1 MFLFSLKNSLV
12 HINHKRARK
21 AALRPTSILRI
32 GAALCAL
39 ALLSAFC
46 AMAQTNV
53 VTQHYDI
60 SRSGLNSNETILTP
74 ANVNMTANP
83 NGFGKLFSYSVD
95 GWVYAQPLYLPGVT
109 LGSGTP
115 QAGRTHNVLF
125 IATQHDSV
133 YAFDADSN
141 AGANANPLWHITLL
155 DALHGATSGATT
167 MPNGDVSTGD
177 IVPEIGITGT
187 PVIDPAT
194 NTIYVVGKTKEIA
207 GGSCST
213 STPCYVQRLH
223 ALDVTSGA
231 EKFGGPMALSGSV
244 PGNGSGSS
252 GGTLNW
258 DPKWEHNRPGALL
271 LNGIVYLGFGSHG
284 DNGPWHGWILAYNA
298 STLQRTGMWCASPN
312 GSADGIWMSGSGLA
326 ADVPDPVGHPFGRMF
341 TSTGNGSHS
350 APVNSTVPLIYDNTM
365 NYGDSIIKLDLANGV
380 PTMNSGGTVVGDD
393 FTPHDQANLNNGDTD
408 QASGGVL
415 LLPDAVGGGKHL
427 LTQVGKTG
435 RVYVLD
441 RENLG
446 GYNPNNTTDPGEKA
460 SVAGM
465 WSMPAYWNG
474 NIYYWGSGDT
484 LKAFSISNGVLSSSP
499 TSSSSESYGFPGA
512 TPTISANG
520 TTNGIVWSIKSD
532 AYGSQGREVLF
543 AHDATNV
550 ATTLYSSDNNVTR
563 DNPGNA
569 VKFTVPTVI
578 NGKVYVGAELQIS
591 VFGLLNGQQP
601 AATPVISPG
610 SESFNPSVSVTIT
623 DSTPGAQIFYTTD
636 GSTPSTASTKYTGTA
651 TNVTTTTTINAIA
664 TAPNFL
670 QSPVATATYTLVTQ
684 TAMPTFTPAPGS
696 YTTAQSV
703 TITSTTPNSKIYYT
717 TNNTSPS
724 PGTSG
729 TTLYSTPVPIGS
741 TTTLQAIATAA
752 NLTNSPVAIGTY
764 TIDIGGVTSIN
775 FGSGFGAG
783 GIVMNGS
790 AKLNGTRLR
799 LTDGGG
805 TEAASAWYNVQANV
819 QTFTTDFGFQITPG
833 SNPTADGMTF
843 AIQGNSTSVLGPSG
857 GGLGYGPDTATGTGG
872 IANSVAIKFDLYSNA
887 GEGINSTGIYT
898 NGASPTTPFVDL
910 TGSGIDLHSGHVFNV
925 HMVYDGTNLTMTITD
940 ATTNAAFTHAFPIN
954 IPATVGGNSA
964 YVGFTGGTGGL
975 TAIQEIITW
984 TYVSNGGT
992 QPPTLKSIAV
1002 TPANPSA
1009 AAGTTVQFTAT
1020 GTYSDNSTKNIT
1032 GSVTW
1037 ASATPAVASINSAGL
1052 ATAVAVG
1059 SSAISATS
1067 GSISGST
1074 TLTVTAATL
1083 KSIAVT
1089 PASPSATVGTT
1100 VPFTATGTYSDNS
1113 TRNITTAVTWASGT
1127 PAAATINASGVAT
1140 AVAAGSSTISAT
1152 SAGVSGSTTLT
1163 VTAANLK
1170 SIAVTPANP
1179 SAAAGTTVPF
1189 TATGTYSDNSTRNI
1203 TSSVTWTSAT
1213 PAAATINSSGLATAV
1228 AVGSS
1233 TISATSGTVVGSTTL
1248 TVTAATSGGVN
1259 FGTGFTATGL
1269 ALNGKSTLN
1278 GTRLRLTDGG
1288 ANEAS
1293 SAWWS
1298 TLVNTQTFTNDFTFQ
1313 LSSGTSTADG
1323 FAFVIQDTATTALGP
1338 SGGGLGYGPD
1348 TTAGALGIPKS
1359 VAVKFDLYS
1368 NAGEGVNS
1376 TGLYLNGA
1384 SPTMP
1389 ATTLGG
1395 GVNLHSG
1402 DVFKVHMT
1410 YDGTTLTMTITDTVT
1425 TTQSFTTSWA
1435 VNIPGTVGANTAW
1448 VGFTGGTGGL
1458 VATQEIVT
1466 WTYAPGAVTN
1476 PKTPVVYDTKTLTA
1490 VSSGPTFRQFAFA
1503 GFPDGNG
1510 TILDA
1515 SKIGDNVA
1523 FTLNVATPGIYD
1535 VKVGVKQFTTR
1546 GIWQLSV
1553 NGVNVG
1559 LPQDE
1564 YLNTGGTYAVLDV
1577 GNVNISTAG
1586 NQTFK
1591 FTVTGKNAASTGYT
1605 ISFDPITL
1613 TPQ

>member
-1 MFLFSLKNSLV
+1 MFFSQLINSSSRMNEKDARLV
-12 HINHKRARK
+12 KRRA
-21 AALRPTSILRI
+21 SGILRI
-32 GAALCAL
+32 SAALCAL
-39 ALLSAFC
+39 VLLSAWC
-46 AMAQTNV
+46 AIAQTNV
-53 VTQHYDI
+53 VTQHYDN
-60 SRSGLNSNETILTP
+60 SRTGLNANETILTP
-74 ANVNMTANP
+74 ANVNMATNP
-83 NGFGKLFSYSVD
+83 NGFGELFSYTVD
-95 GWVYAQPLYLPGVT
+95 GWVYAQPLYLTGVT
-109 LGSGTP
+109 MGAGTP
-115 QAGRTHNVLF
+115 QAGTTHSVLF
-125 IATQHDSV
+125 IATEHDSV

-155 DALHGATSGATT
+155 DAAHGATSGATT
-167 MPNGDVSTGD
+167 VPNGDVSTGD

-187 PVIDPAT
+187 PVIDPVA
-194 NTIYVVGKTKEIA
+194 NTMYVVGKTKEN
-207 GGSCST
+207 GT
-213 STPCYVQRLH
+213 YVQRLH
-223 ALDVTSGA
+223 ALEVTTGA
-231 EKFGGPMALSGSV
+231 EKLGGPVVLSGSV

-258 DPKWEHNRPGALL
+258 DPKWENNRPGLLL

-298 STLQRTGMWCASPN
+298 SNLQQRTGVWCASPN

-326 ADVPDPVGHPFGRMF
+326 ADVPDPAAHPFGRMF

-350 APVNSTVPLIYDNTM
+350 GPVNTTVPLIYDNTM
-365 NYGDSIIKLDLANGV
+365 NYGDSIIKLDLSSGV
-380 PTMNSGGTVVGDD
+380 PTMNSGGAVVGDD

-435 RVYVLD
+435 RVYLLD

-474 NIYYWGSGDT
+474 NIYYWGVGDT
-484 LKAFSISNGVLSSSP
+484 LKAFSIVNGVLSSSP

-512 TPTISANG
+512 TPTVSANG
-520 TTNGIVWSIKSD
+520 ATNGIVWSIKSD
-532 AYGSQGREVLF
+532 AYPSQGREVLF

-550 ATTLYSSDNNVTR
+550 STTLFSSDNNVTR

-578 NGKVYVGAELQIS
+578 NGKVYVGAEFQVS

-601 AATPVISPG
+601 AATPMITPG

-623 DSTPGAQIFYTTD
+623 DSTPNSQIFY
-636 GSTPSTASTKYTGTA
+636 STNGTPTTASTKYTGA
-651 TNVTTTTTINAIA
+651 INVTTTTTINAIA

-670 QSPVATATYTLVTQ
+670 QSPVASATYTLVTQ
-684 TAMPTFTPAPGS
+684 VATPSFNPAPGS

-703 TITSTTPNSKIYYT
+703 AISTTTPNATIFYT
-717 TNNTSPS
+717 TNGTAPT
-724 PGTSG
+724 PGVAG
-729 TTLYSTPVPIGS
+729 TTQYTGPVPIGS
-741 TTTLQAIATAA
+741 TTTLQAIATAT
-752 NLTNSPVAIGTY
+752 NLTNSPVASGTY

-775 FGSGFGAG
+775 FGSGFSAG

-805 TEAASAWYNVQANV
+805 TEAATAWFNVQANI
-819 QTFTTDFGFQITPG
+819 QTFTTDFSFQITPG

-857 GGLGYGPDTATGTGG
+857 GGLGYGPDTPTGTGG
-872 IANSVAIKFDLYSNA
+872 IANSVAVKFDLYSNA
-887 GEGINSTGIYT
+887 GEGINSAGIYT

-940 ATTNAAFTHAFPIN
+940 ATTSAAFTHAFPIN
-954 IPATVGGNSA
+954 IPGTVGGNSA

-975 TAIQEIITW
+975 TAIQEVITW

-1009 AAGTTVQFTAT
+1009 AMGTTVPFHAT
-1020 GTYSDNSTKNIT
+1020 GTYSDNSTKDIT

-1037 ASATPAVASINSAGL
+1037 ASSNTTAATISSAGL
-1052 ATAVAVG
+1052 ATAGTAG
-1059 SSAISATS
+1059 QSTTISATS
-1067 GSISGST
+1067 GSVSGST

-1089 PASPSATVGTT
+1089 PANPSAAVGTT
-1100 VPFTATGTYSDNS
+1100 VPFHATGTYSDNS
-1113 TRNITTAVTWASGT
+1113 TKDITGSVTWASGT
-1127 PAAATINASGVAT
+1127 PAAATINTSGVAT
-1140 AVAAGSSTISAT
+1140 AVAAGST
-1152 SAGVSGSTTLT
+1152 
-1163 VTAANLK
+1163 
-1170 SIAVTPANP
+1170 
-1179 SAAAGTTVPF
+1179 
-1189 TATGTYSDNSTRNI
+1189 
-1203 TSSVTWTSAT
+1203 
-1213 PAAATINSSGLATAV
+1213 
-1228 AVGSS
+1228 
-1233 TISATSGTVVGSTTL
+1233 TISATSGSVSGSTTL
-1248 TVTAATSGGVN
+1248 TVTAATSGGIN

-1288 ANEAS
+1288 GNEAS

-1313 LSSGTSTADG
+1313 LSSGASTADG
-1323 FAFVIQDTATTALGP
+1323 FTFVIQDTATTALGP

-1348 TTAGALGIPKS
+1348 NTTNPSNTPIGKS

-1368 NAGEGVNS
+1368 NAGEGANS

-1384 SPTMP
+1384 SPTIP

-1402 DVFKVHMT
+1402 DIFKVHMT
-1410 YDGTTLTMTITDTVT
+1410 YDGTTLTMTITDTLNT
-1425 TTQSFTTSWA
+1425 AQTFTTSWT
-1435 VNIPGTVGANTAW
+1435 VNIPGTVGGNTAW

-1458 VATQEIVT
+1458 VATQEILT

-1476 PKTPVVYDTKTLTA
+1476 PKTPIVYDTKKLTA

-1503 GFPDGNG
+1503 GFPDGAG

-1515 SKIGDNVA
+1515 TKVGDNVT
-1523 FTLNVATPGIYD
+1523 FTLNVAAPGTYD

-1553 NGVNVG
+1553 NGVNVAA
-1559 LPQDE
+1559 PQDE

-1577 GNVNISTAG
+1577 GNVTISTAG

-1591 FTVTGKNAASTGYT
+1591 FTVTGKNAASSGFTM
-1605 ISFDPITL
+1605 SFDPITL
-1613 TPQ
+1613 MPQ

>member
-1 MFLFSLKNSLV
+1 
-12 HINHKRARK
+12 
-21 AALRPTSILRI
+21 
-32 GAALCAL
+32 
-39 ALLSAFC
+39 
-46 AMAQTNV
+46 
-53 VTQHYDI
+53 
-60 SRSGLNSNETILTP
+60 
-74 ANVNMTANP
+74 
-83 NGFGKLFSYSVD
+83 
-95 GWVYAQPLYLPGVT
+95 
-109 LGSGTP
+109 
-115 QAGRTHNVLF
+115 
-125 IATQHDSV
+125 
-133 YAFDADSN
+133 
-141 AGANANPLWHITLL
+141 
-155 DALHGATSGATT
+155 
-167 MPNGDVSTGD
+167 
-177 IVPEIGITGT
+177 
-187 PVIDPAT
+187 
-194 NTIYVVGKTKEIA
+194 
-207 GGSCST
+207 
-213 STPCYVQRLH
+213 
-223 ALDVTSGA
+223 
-231 EKFGGPMALSGSV
+231 
-244 PGNGSGSS
+244 
-252 GGTLNW
+252 
-258 DPKWEHNRPGALL
+258 
-271 LNGIVYLGFGSHG
+271 
-284 DNGPWHGWILAYNA
+284 
-298 STLQRTGMWCASPN
+298 
-312 GSADGIWMSGSGLA
+312 
-326 ADVPDPVGHPFGRMF
+326 
-341 TSTGNGSHS
+341 
-350 APVNSTVPLIYDNTM
+350 M

-435 RVYVLD
+435 RVYLLN
-441 RENLG
+441 RESLG
-446 GYNPNNTTDPGEKA
+446 GYNPNNTTDPGESA
-460 SVAGM
+460 NVGGLWGA
-465 WSMPAYWNG
+465 PAYWNG
-474 NIYYWGSGDT
+474 HIYVWGTGDH
-484 LKAFSISNGVLSSSP
+484 LKSFAIANGAFTSSSP
-499 TSSSSESYGFPGA
+499 ASTSSESAGTYSP
-512 TPTISANG
+512 TPSVSANG
-520 TTNGIVWSIKSD
+520 TTNGIVWSMKTD
-532 AYGSQGREVLF
+532 NYGSQGRAILY
-543 AHDATNV
+543 AHDASNV
-550 ATTLYSSDNNVTR
+550 TTLLYSSENNVTR
-563 DNPGNA
+563 DNPGNS
-569 VKFTVPTVI
+569 VKFVVPTVI
-578 NGKVYVGAELQIS
+578 NGKVYVGAELQVS

-601 AATPVISPG
+601 AATPVISPA
-610 SESFNPSVSVTIT
+610 SESFNPSVPVTIT

-636 GSTPSTASTKYTGTA
+636 GSTPTAASTKYTGTA
-651 TNVTTTTTINAIA
+651 INVTTTTTINAIA

-670 QSPVATATYTLVTQ
+670 QSPVATATYSLVTQ
-684 TAMPTFTPAPGS
+684 AAMPTFSPAPGS

-703 TITSTTPNSKIYYT
+703 MIASTTPNAKIYYT
-717 TNNTSPS
+717 TNNTAPS

-729 TTLYSTPVPIGS
+729 TTLYSTPVPIS
-741 TTTLQAIATAA
+741 ATTTLQAIATAT
-752 NLTNSPVAIGTY
+752 NLTNSPVAIGAY

-799 LTDGGG
+799 LTDGGA
-805 TEAASAWYNVQANV
+805 TEAASAWYNVQANI
-819 QTFTTDFGFQITPG
+819 QTFTTDFSFQITPG
-833 SNPTADGMTF
+833 SNPTADGFTF

-857 GGLGYGPDTATGTGG
+857 GGLGYGPDTTTGTGG
-872 IANSVAIKFDLYSNA
+872 IANSVAVKFDLYSNA

-925 HMVYDGTNLTMTITD
+925 HMVYDGTNLTITITD
-940 ATTNAAFTHAFPIN
+940 ASTNAAFMHAFPIN

-1002 TPANPSA
+1002 TPATPSA
-1009 AAGTTVQFTAT
+1009 TAGTTVQ
-1020 GTYSDNSTKNIT
+1020 
-1032 GSVTW
+1032 
-1037 ASATPAVASINSAGL
+1037 
-1052 ATAVAVG
+1052 
-1059 SSAISATS
+1059 
-1067 GSISGST
+1067 
-1074 TLTVTAATL
+1074 
-1083 KSIAVT
+1083 
-1089 PASPSATVGTT
+1089 
-1100 VPFTATGTYSDNS
+1100 
-1113 TRNITTAVTWASGT
+1113 
-1127 PAAATINASGVAT
+1127 
-1140 AVAAGSSTISAT
+1140 
-1152 SAGVSGSTTLT
+1152 
-1163 VTAANLK
+1163 
-1170 SIAVTPANP
+1170 
-1179 SAAAGTTVPF
+1179 F

-1203 TSSVTWTSAT
+1203 TSSVTWASAT

-1425 TTQSFTTSWA
+1425 TAQTFTTSWP

-1476 PKTPVVYDTKTLTA
+1476 PKTPIVYDTKTLSA
-1490 VSSGPTFRQFAFA
+1490 VSSGPTFRQFTFA

-1515 SKIGDNVA
+1515 TKVGDNVT
-1523 FTLNVATPGIYD
+1523 FTLNVATPGTYD
-1535 VKVGVKQFTTR
+1535 VRVGVKQFTTR

-1553 NGVNVG
+1553 NGVSAG

-1577 GNVNISTAG
+1577 GNVTISTAG

-1591 FTVTGKNAASTGYT
+1591 FTVTGKNAASSGYT

>member
-1 MFLFSLKNSLV
+1 MLLFQSKNNPA
-12 HINHKRARK
+12 HMDQEDAERK
-21 AALRPTSILRI
+21 EPRSSCILRMS
-32 GAALCAL
+32 AVACVLV
-39 ALLSAFC
+39 LLSALC

-60 SRSGLNSNETILTP
+60 SRTGLNANETVLTP
-74 ANVNMTANP
+74 ANVNMTTNP
-83 NGFGKLFSYSVD
+83 NGFGKLFSYPVD

-109 LGSGTP
+109 MGAGTP
-115 QAGRTHNVLF
+115 QAGTTHGVLF
-125 IATQHDSV
+125 IATEHDSV

-155 DALHGATSGATT
+155 DAAHGAPVGATT
-167 MPNGDVSTGD
+167 VPNGDVSTGD

-187 PVIDPAT
+187 PVIDPVT
-194 NTIYVVGKTKEIA
+194 NTMYVVGKTKES
-207 GGSCST
+207 GT
-213 STPCYVQRLH
+213 YVQRLH
-223 ALDVTSGA
+223 ALDVTTGT
-231 EKFGGPMALSGSV
+231 EKFGGPVVLSGSV

-258 DPKWEHNRPGALL
+258 DPKWQNNRPGLLL

-298 STLQRTGMWCASPN
+298 SNLQRTGLWCASPN

-350 APVNSTVPLIYDNTM
+350 APVNTTVPLIYDNTM

-380 PTMNSGGTVVGDD
+380 PTMNSSGTVVGDD
-393 FTPHDQANLNNGDTD
+393 FTPHDQASLNNGDTD
-408 QASGGVL
+408 QGSGGVL
-415 LLPDAVGGGKHL
+415 LLPDAVGGGKRL

-435 RVYVLD
+435 RVYLLD

-446 GYNPNNTTDPGEKA
+446 GYNPSNSKDPGEAA

-474 NIYYWGSGDT
+474 NIYYWGNGDT

-499 TSSSSESYGFPGA
+499 ASSSAESYGFPGA
-512 TPTISANG
+512 TPTVSANG
-520 TTNGIVWSIKSD
+520 TTSGIVWSIKSD

-550 ATTLYSSDNNVTR
+550 SKTLYSSDNDVTR

-578 NGKVYVGAELQIS
+578 NGKVYVGAEFQVS

-601 AATPVISPG
+601 AATPVITPG
-610 SESFNPSVSVTIT
+610 SQTFNPSVSVTIA
-623 DSTPGAQIFYTTD
+623 DSTPNSQIFYTTD
-636 GSTPSTASTKYTGTA
+636 GSTPTTASAKYVGA
-651 TNVTTTTTINAIA
+651 INVTTTTTINAIA

-670 QSPVATATYTLVTQ
+670 QSPVASATYTLVTQ
-684 TAMPTFTPAPGS
+684 AAMPSFTPAPGS

-703 TITSTTPNSKIYYT
+703 TITSTTPNSQIYYT
-717 TNNTSPS
+717 TNNTAPA
-724 PGTSG
+724 PGMSG
-729 TTLYSTPVPIGS
+729 TTLYSAPVPISS
-741 TTTLQAIATAA
+741 TTTLQAIAKAP

-764 TIDIGGVTSIN
+764 TIDVGGVTSIN
-775 FGSGFGAG
+775 FGSGFSAG

-799 LTDGGG
+799 LTDGGS
-805 TEAASAWYNVQANV
+805 TEAATAWYNVQANV
-819 QTFTTDFGFQITPG
+819 QTFTTDFSFQVTPG
-833 SNPTADGMTF
+833 SNPTADGFTF
-843 AIQGNSTSVLGPSG
+843 AIEGNSTSVLGPSG
-857 GGLGYGPDTATGTGG
+857 GGLGYGPDTPTGTAAG
-872 IANSVAIKFDLYSNA
+872 IANSVAVKFDLYSNA
-887 GEGINSTGIYT
+887 GEGINSTGLYT

-992 QPPTLKSIAV
+992 QPPTLTSIAV
-1002 TPANPSA
+1002 TPANQSA
-1009 AAGTTVQFTAT
+1009 AAGTTVQFKAT
-1020 GTYSDNSTKNIT
+1020 GTYSDNSAKDIT
-1032 GSVTW
+1032 ASVTW
-1037 ASATPAVASINSAGL
+1037 ASSNTTAATINTAGL
-1052 ATAVAVG
+1052 ATATTAG
-1059 SSAISATS
+1059 QSTTISAAS
-1067 GSISGST
+1067 GSVSGNT

-1089 PASPSATVGTT
+1089 PANPPAAVGTT
-1100 VPFTATGTYSDNS
+1100 VPFHATGTYSDNS
-1113 TRNITTAVTWASGT
+1113 TQDITSSVTWASGT
-1127 PAAATINASGVAT
+1127 PATATINASGVAT
-1140 AVAAGSSTISAT
+1140 AIAAGSTMISAA
-1152 SAGVSGSTTLT
+1152 SGSVSG
-1163 VTAANLK
+1163 N
-1170 SIAVTPANP
+1170 
-1179 SAAAGTTVPF
+1179 
-1189 TATGTYSDNSTRNI
+1189 
-1203 TSSVTWTSAT
+1203 
-1213 PAAATINSSGLATAV
+1213 
-1228 AVGSS
+1228 
-1233 TISATSGTVVGSTTL
+1233 TTL
-1248 TVTAATSGGVN
+1248 TVTAATSGGIN
-1259 FGTGFTATGL
+1259 FGTGFTASGL
-1269 ALNGKSTLN
+1269 ALNGKATLN
-1278 GTRLRLTDGG
+1278 GSRLRLTDGG

-1298 TLVNTQTFTNDFTFQ
+1298 TLVNAQTFTNDFTFQ

-1323 FAFVIQDTATTALGP
+1323 FAFVIQNTAATALGP

-1348 TTAGALGIPKS
+1348 NTTNPSASPNAPIGKS

-1368 NAGEGVNS
+1368 NAGEGTNS

-1384 SPTMP
+1384 SPTIP
-1389 ATTLGG
+1389 ATALGG

-1402 DVFKVHMT
+1402 DIFKVHMT
-1410 YDGTTLTMTITDTVT
+1410 YDGTTLAMTITDTINAAQT
-1425 TTQSFTTSWA
+1425 FTTSWT
-1435 VNIPGTVGANTAW
+1435 VNIPGAVGGNTAF
-1448 VGFTGGTGGL
+1448 VGFTGGTGGA
-1458 VATQEIVT
+1458 VATQEILT
-1466 WTYAPGAVTN
+1466 WTYTPGAVTN
-1476 PKTPVVYDTKTLTA
+1476 PKPPIVYDTKTLTA

-1503 GFPDGNG
+1503 GFPDGAG

-1515 SKIGDNVA
+1515 TKVGDNVT
-1523 FTLNVATPGIYD
+1523 FTLNVAQPGTYD

-1559 LPQDE
+1559 APQDE
-1564 YLNTGGTYAVLDV
+1564 YLNTGGTYAVLDA
-1577 GNVNISTAG
+1577 GNVTISSSG
-1586 NQTFK
+1586 NQSFT
-1591 FTVTGKNAASTGYT
+1591 FTVTGKNAASSGFT

>member
-1 MFLFSLKNSLV
+1 MFLFQTVNSPSPIKENDKDARHV
-12 HINHKRARK
+12 KPRASG
-21 AALRPTSILRI
+21 ALRI

-39 ALLSAFC
+39 VLLSALG

-53 VTQHYDI
+53 VTQHYDNA
-60 SRSGLNSNETILTP
+60 RTGLNANETILTP
-74 ANVNMTANP
+74 ANINMTTNP
-83 NGFGKLFSYSVD
+83 NSFGKLFSHSVD

-109 LGSGTP
+109 MGAGTL
-115 QAGRTHNVLF
+115 QAGTTHNVLF
-125 IATQHDSV
+125 VATEHDGV
-133 YAFDADSN
+133 YAFDADN
-141 AGANANPLWHITLL
+141 NTGANANPLWQITLL
-155 DALHGATSGATT
+155 DAAHGAPSGATT
-167 MPNGDVSTGD
+167 VPNGDVSTGD

-194 NTIYVVGKTKEIA
+194 NTMYLVGKTKEN
-207 GGSCST
+207 GT
-213 STPCYVQRLH
+213 YVQRLH
-223 ALDVTSGA
+223 AIDITTGA
-231 EKFGGPMALSGSV
+231 EKFGGPIMLSGSV
-244 PGNGSGSS
+244 TGNGSGSS

-258 DPKWEHNRPGALL
+258 DPKWENNRPGLLL

-298 STLQRTGMWCASPN
+298 SNLHQTSVWCASPN

-326 ADVPDPVGHPFGRMF
+326 ADVPDPAGHPFGRMF

-350 APVNSTVPLIYDNTM
+350 APVNTTVPLIYDNTM

-435 RVYVLD
+435 RVYLLN
-441 RENLG
+441 RESLG
-446 GYNPNNTTDPGEKA
+446 GYNPNNTKDPGEA
-460 SVAGM
+460 AGVAGM

-474 NIYYWGSGDT
+474 NLYYWGSGDA
-484 LKAFSISNGVLSSSP
+484 LRAFSISNGVLSSSP
-499 TSSSSESYGFPGA
+499 ISSSAESYGFPGA
-512 TPTISANG
+512 TPTVSANG

-532 AYGSQGREVLF
+532 AYSSQGPEVLF

-550 ATTLYSSDNNVTR
+550 SKTLYSSSNNATR

-578 NGKVYVGAELQIS
+578 NGKVYVGAEFQVS

-601 AATPVISPG
+601 AATPVISPA
-610 SESFNPSVSVTIT
+610 SQSFNPSVSVTIT

-636 GSTPSTASTKYTGTA
+636 GSTPTTASTKYNTGTA
-651 TNVTTTTTINAIA
+651 INVTTTTTINAIA

-684 TAMPTFTPAPGS
+684 AAMPSFSPAPGS

-703 TITSTTPNSKIYYT
+703 TITSTTPNAKIYYT
-717 TNNTSPS
+717 TNNTVPS
-724 PGTSG
+724 PGAAG
-729 TTLYSTPVPIGS
+729 TTLYSTPVSIS
-741 TTTLQAIATAA
+741 ATTTLQAIATAT
-752 NLTNSPVAIGTY
+752 NLTNSPVASGVY

-775 FGSGFGAG
+775 FGSGFSAG

-805 TEAASAWYNVQANV
+805 TEAATGWFNVQANI
-819 QTFTTDFGFQITPG
+819 QTFTTDFSLQITPG
-833 SNPTADGMTF
+833 SSPTADGMTF
-843 AIQGNSTSVLGPSG
+843 AIEANSTSVLGPSG
-857 GGLGYGPDTATGTGG
+857 GGLGYGPDTAAGTGG
-872 IANSVAIKFDLYSNA
+872 IANSVAVKFDLYSNA

-954 IPATVGGNSA
+954 IPAIVGGNSA

-975 TAIQEIITW
+975 TAIQEVITW

-1002 TPANPSA
+1002 TPANQST

-1020 GTYSDNSTKNIT
+1020 GTYSDNSTKNLT
-1032 GSVTW
+1032 
-1037 ASATPAVASINSAGL
+1037 
-1052 ATAVAVG
+1052 
-1059 SSAISATS
+1059 SS
-1067 GSISGST
+1067 
-1074 TLTVTAATL
+1074 
-1083 KSIAVT
+1083 
-1089 PASPSATVGTT
+1089 
-1100 VPFTATGTYSDNS
+1100 
-1113 TRNITTAVTWASGT
+1113 VTWASGT
-1127 PAAATINASGVAT
+1127 PAAATINAAGLATTVAVGST
-1140 AVAAGSSTISAT
+1140 AISAT
-1152 SAGVSGSTTLT
+1152 SGSVSGNTNLT
-1163 VTAANLK
+1163 VTAATLK
-1170 SIAVTPANP
+1170 SVAVTPANP
-1179 SAAAGTTVPF
+1179 SATVGTTVQF
-1189 TATGTYSDNSTRNI
+1189 HATGTYSDNSTKDI
-1203 TSSVTWTSAT
+1203 TASVTWASGTPATATINSAGLATTVAVGSTAISATSGSVSGNTNLTVTSAT
-1213 PAAATINSSGLATAV
+1213 LKSVAVTPANPSATVGTTVQFHATGTYSDNSTKDITGSVTWASGTTAAATINSAGLATAV
-1228 AVGSS
+1228 AVGGSA
-1233 TISATSGTVVGSTTL
+1233 ISATSGSVSGNTTL

-1259 FGTGFTATGL
+1259 FGAGFTTTGL

-1278 GTRLRLTDGG
+1278 GTRLRLTDSG

-1298 TLVNTQTFTNDFTFQ
+1298 TLVNAQSFTNDFTFQ
-1313 LSSGTSTADG
+1313 LSAGATTGDG
-1323 FAFVIQDTATTALGP
+1323 FAFVIQNTATTALGP

-1348 TTAGALGIPKS
+1348 NTTNPSASPNTPIAKS
-1359 VAVKFDLYS
+1359 VAVKFDLFS
-1368 NAGEGVNS
+1368 NAGEGTNS
-1376 TGLYLNGA
+1376 TGLYVNGA

-1402 DVFKVHMT
+1402 DIFKVHMT
-1410 YDGTTLTMTITDTVT
+1410 YNGTTLTMTITDTVNT
-1425 TTQSFTTSWA
+1425 AQTFTTNWT
-1435 VNIPGTVGANTAW
+1435 VNIPATVGGNTAF
-1448 VGFTGGTGGL
+1448 VGFSGGTGGA
-1458 VATQEIVT
+1458 VATQEILT
-1466 WTYAPGAVTN
+1466 WTYASGAGN

-1515 SKIGDNVA
+1515 TKIGDNVT
-1523 FTLNVATPGIYD
+1523 FTLNVAAPGTYD

-1553 NGVNVG
+1553 NGVNFG
-1559 LPQDE
+1559 APQDE

-1577 GNVNISTAG
+1577 GNVTISTAG

-1591 FTVTGKNAASTGYT
+1591 FTVTGKNAASSGFTM
-1605 ISFDPITL
+1605 SFDPITL

>member
-1 MFLFSLKNSLV
+1 MFLLRTINSSSRMNEKDARHV
-12 HINHKRARK
+12 KRRARG
-21 AALRPTSILRI
+21 ILPI
-32 GAALCAL
+32 SAALCAL
-39 ALLSAFC
+39 VLLSAWC
-46 AMAQTNV
+46 AIAQTNV
-53 VTQHYDI
+53 VTQHYDN
-60 SRSGLNSNETILTP
+60 SRTGLNANETILTP
-74 ANVNMTANP
+74 ANINMTTNP
-83 NGFGKLFSYSVD
+83 NGFGKLFSYPVD

-109 LGSGTP
+109 MGAGTV
-115 QAGRTHNVLF
+115 QAGTTHNVLF

-141 AGANANPLWHITLL
+141 TGANANPLWQITLL
-155 DALHGATSGATT
+155 DAVHGATSGATT
-167 MPNGDVSTGD
+167 VPNGDVSTGD

-194 NTIYVVGKTKEIA
+194 NTLYVVGKTKES
-207 GGSCST
+207 GT
-213 STPCYVQRLH
+213 YVQRLH
-223 ALDVTSGA
+223 ALDITTGV
-231 EKFGGPMALSGSV
+231 EKLGGPVVLSGSV

-258 DPKWEHNRPGALL
+258 DPKWENNRPGLLL

-298 STLQRTGMWCASPN
+298 STLQPTGMWCASPN
-312 GSADGIWMSGSGLA
+312 GSADGVWMSGSGLA

-350 APVNSTVPLIYDNTM
+350 APVNTTVPLIYDNTM

-380 PTMNSGGTVVGDD
+380 PTMNSGSIVVGDD

-435 RVYVLD
+435 RVYLLD

-474 NIYYWGSGDT
+474 NIYYWGSADT

-499 TSSSSESYGFPGA
+499 TSSSSQSYGFPGA
-512 TPTISANG
+512 TPTLSANG
-520 TTNGIVWSIKSD
+520 TTNAIVWSIKSD
-532 AYGSQGREVLF
+532 AYSSQGRAVLF

-578 NGKVYVGAELQIS
+578 NGKVYVGAELQVS

-601 AATPVISPG
+601 AATPVITPG
-610 SESFNPSVSVTIT
+610 SDSFNPSVSVTIT

-636 GSTPSTASTKYTGTA
+636 GSTPTTASTKYAGTA
-651 TNVTTTTTINAIA
+651 INVTTTTTINAIV
-664 TAPNFL
+664 TAPSFL

-684 TAMPTFTPAPGS
+684 VAMPSFSPAPGS

-703 TITSTTPNSKIYYT
+703 TITSTTPNSQIYYT
-717 TNNTSPS
+717 TNNTAPS

-729 TTLYSTPVPIGS
+729 TTLYSTPVLISS
-741 TTTLQAIATAA
+741 TTTLQALAKAP
-752 NLTNSPVAIGTY
+752 NLTNSPVAIVTY

-775 FGSGFGAG
+775 FGSGFSAG

-819 QTFTTDFGFQITPG
+819 QTFTTDFSFQITPG
-833 SNPTADGMTF
+833 SNPTADGFTF

-857 GGLGYGPDTATGTGG
+857 GGLGYGPDTTTGTGG
-872 IANSVAIKFDLYSNA
+872 IASSVAVKFDLYSNA

-898 NGASPTTPFVDL
+898 NGAPPTTPFVDL

-925 HMVYDGTNLTMTITD
+925 HMVYDGANLTMTITD

-975 TAIQEIITW
+975 TAIQEVITW

-992 QPPTLKSIAV
+992 QPPTLTSIAV

-1020 GTYSDNSTKNIT
+1020 GTYSDNSTKDIT
-1032 GSVTW
+1032 
-1037 ASATPAVASINSAGL
+1037 
-1052 ATAVAVG
+1052 
-1059 SSAISATS
+1059 SS
-1067 GSISGST
+1067 
-1074 TLTVTAATL
+1074 
-1083 KSIAVT
+1083 
-1089 PASPSATVGTT
+1089 
-1100 VPFTATGTYSDNS
+1100 
-1113 TRNITTAVTWASGT
+1113 VTWASGT
-1127 PAAATINASGVAT
+1127 PAAATINTSGVAT
-1140 AVAAGSSTISAT
+1140 AVAVGSTTISAT
-1152 SAGVSGSTTLT
+1152 SGSVSGSTTLT
-1163 VTAANLK
+1163 VTPATLTSIAVTPATLSAAAGTTVQFHATGTYSDNSSKDITGSVTWTSGTPAVATINASGLASALAVGSTTISATSGSMSGNTTLSVTPATLT

-1179 SAAAGTTVPF
+1179 SAAAGTTVQF
-1189 TATGTYSDNSTRNI
+1189 TATGTYSDNSTKDI
-1203 TSSVTWTSAT
+1203 TSSVTWASGT
-1213 PAAATINSSGLATAV
+1213 PAAATINTSGVATAV
-1228 AVGSS
+1228 AVGST
-1233 TISATSGTVVGSTTL
+1233 TISATSGSVSGNTTL
-1248 TVTAATSGGVN
+1248 TVTAATSGSVN

-1278 GTRLRLTDGG
+1278 GTRLLLTDGSG
-1288 ANEAS
+1288 HEAS

-1298 TLVNTQTFTNDFTFQ
+1298 IVVNTQSFTNDFTFQ
-1313 LSSGTSTADG
+1313 LSSGTTTADG
-1323 FAFVIQDTATTALGP
+1323 FAFVLQNSATTALGP

-1348 TTAGALGIPKS
+1348 TPTGVPGIPNS
-1359 VAVKFDLYS
+1359 VAVKFDLYD
-1368 NAGEGVNS
+1368 NAGEGTNS
-1376 TGLYLNGA
+1376 TGLYINGA

-1402 DVFKVHMT
+1402 DIFNVHMT
-1410 YDGTTLTMTITDTVT
+1410 YDGATLTMTITDTANT
-1425 TTQSFTTSWA
+1425 AQTFTTSWT
-1435 VNIPGTVGANTAW
+1435 VNIPGTVGGNTTW

-1458 VATQEIVT
+1458 TATQEILT
-1466 WTYAPGAVTN
+1466 WTYANGVTD
-1476 PKTPVVYDTKTLTA
+1476 PKTPVVYDTKKLTA

-1503 GFPDGNG
+1503 GFPDGAG

-1515 SKIGDNVA
+1515 TSVGDNVT
-1523 FTLNVATPGIYD
+1523 FTLNVAQPGTYD
-1535 VKVGVKQFTTR
+1535 VRIGVKEYTTR
-1546 GIWQLSV
+1546 GIWQMSV
-1553 NGVNVG
+1553 NDVNVG
-1559 LPQDE
+1559 PTQDE
-1564 YLNTGGTYAVLDV
+1564 YMNTGGMYVVRDV
-1577 GNVNISTAG
+1577 GTVTISSAG
-1586 NQTFK
+1586 DQSFK
-1591 FTVTGKNAASTGYT
+1591 FTVTDKNAASSGFTM
-1605 ISFDPITL
+1605 SFDPITL